1 MMAHMVVQENAI
13 VSRWQWIV
21 VFLLAIVLGGCSGGQ
36 PEATVVSGGLPT
48 PAGSPNP
55 AVAQTLQA
63 NTAATAAWVAILQT
77 PAPTPTDEPLPTLE
91 LLNPEGTPPAERV
104 GTCVASEGN
113 VVHNREGFCL
123 VAPSSWTAYNVDGGL
138 AASLY
143 TTPGQSISLQP
154 DWASTA
160 AECYLMIYISAE
172 DSAEAHLQARHAEF
186 ATRTD
191 LESLSQ
197 VQICSLD
204 GMALPG
210 FTWSAAGGASG
221 GVYADL
227 LGANRLVHISY
238 GGLQCPLEGLLPVL
252 ETLRFTP

>member
-1 MMAHMVVQENAI
+1 MMARMMVRESVI
-13 VSRWQWIV
+13 IRRQWALV
-21 VFLLAIVLGGCSGGQ
+21 VLLAVVLSGCSGGQ
-36 PEATVVSGGLPT
+36 PAATVVSESLPT
-48 PAGSPNP
+48 PASSPNP
-55 AVAQTLQA
+55 VVAQTLQA
-63 NTAATAAWVAILQT
+63 NTAATAAWVASLQT

-91 LLNPEGTPPAERV
+91 PVSVEGTPPAGRV
-104 GTCVASEGN
+104 GECVASGEN

-123 VAPSSWTAYNVDGGL
+123 VAPASWTAYNVDGGL

-154 DWASTA
+154 NWANMA
-160 AECYLMIYISAE
+160 AECYLMIYISTE

-191 LESLSQ
+191 LEMLSQ
-197 VQICSLD
+197 VQMRALD

-210 FTWSAAGGASG
+210 FTWSAVGGASG

-238 GGLQCPLEGLLPVL
+238 GGSQCPLEELLPVL
-252 ETLRFTP
+252 ETLRFAPS